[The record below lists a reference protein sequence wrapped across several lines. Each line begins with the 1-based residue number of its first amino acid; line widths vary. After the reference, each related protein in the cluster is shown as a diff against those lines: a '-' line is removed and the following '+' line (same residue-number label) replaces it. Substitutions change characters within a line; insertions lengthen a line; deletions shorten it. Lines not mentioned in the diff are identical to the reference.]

1 MAPIEAAVRA
11 AIEEV
16 AGPAAA
22 ALPPHS
28 RLAEEMGID
37 SLDFVRLVQVIEER
51 LALQLDDA
59 DLAPVRDLSGLLAV
73 VAAAAG

>member
-1 MAPIEAAVRA
+1 
-11 AIEEV
+11 
-16 AGPAAA
+16 
-22 ALPPHS
+22 
-28 RLAEEMGID
+28 MGID

>member
-1 MAPIEAAVRA
+1 MTLQLLWEEYRAEHGDGYGYMANALDEQRRQPDI
-11 AIEEV
+11 
-16 AGPAAA
+16 A
-22 ALPPHS
+22 ALS
-28 RLAEEMGID
+28 
-37 SLDFVRLVQVIEER
+37 FEER